1 MNTCTPIQYQSV
13 NAPQTTQADGINKM
27 CSPLRSLIT
36 GRSCGVERNGGLE
49 GKFEVVRER
58 IYVGGLQPGVTG
70 DLLSEVFSQ
79 FGQVIHSVVI
89 AGRNFGFVT
98 FSSTEAVDFL
108 LDQREPVEVAGSR
121 VTVRQARR
129 QLWKEEVRGRADSKR
144 GPCLEFESS
153 CPRTTGKNFAMERCS
168 LGDIAAVESK
178 KAEWQPFS
186 LPQDVASPPFED
198 MILIVSLQPM
208 FPGHKSFIAPSGQL
222 VYPVDSFPVKWGTP
236 GSCAYL
242 GSVDISPCEVSH
254 LRCEEEVSRRDQ
266 IFRKLKTIGDGRRGT
281 AKGELCSRREPRTF
295 GKWMAAS
302 KTEKK
307 APKKKRSGRFNAPSH
322 KDMALSKGSADGSG
336 GESKMKE
343 SVRSQEE
350 GTGHGDHI
358 LS

>member
-1 MNTCTPIQYQSV
+1 M
-13 NAPQTTQADGINKM
+13 
-27 CSPLRSLIT
+27 
-36 GRSCGVERNGGLE
+36 
-49 GKFEVVRER
+49 
-58 IYVGGLQPGVTG
+58 
-70 DLLSEVFSQ
+70 
-79 FGQVIHSVVI
+79 IHAVAI

-98 FSSTEAVDFL
+98 FSSTEAVDYL

-121 VTVRQARR
+121 VTVRQVTAKHYSSRTLLTQARR

-153 CPRTTGKNFAMERCS
+153 CPRTTGKNFALERCS

-186 LPQDVASPPFED
+186 LPQDVAPLPFED
-198 MILIVSLQPM
+198 MILIVSLQPK
-208 FPGHKSFIAPSGQL
+208 FPGQKSLIAPSGQL
-222 VYPVDSFPVKWGTP
+222 VYPVDSFPVGWGTP

-242 GSVDISPCEVSH
+242 GSVDLSPCEVSH

-266 IFRKLKTIGDGRRGT
+266 ICRELNTIGDGRRGN

-307 APKKKRSGRFNAPSH
+307 APKKKRSGRFNAPSNE
-322 KDMALSKGSADGSG
+322 DMALSKGSADGSG
-336 GESKMKE
+336 GEPKMKE
-343 SVRSQEE
+343 SARSKEE

-358 LS
+358 PSLEDQLKKDGDHEQSN

>member
-79 FGQVIHSVVI
+79 FGQVIHAVAI

-98 FSSTEAVDFL
+98 FSSTEAVDYL

-129 QLWKEEVRGRADSKR
+129 QLWKEEVRGRAYSKR

-178 KAEWQPFS
+178 KAEWQPFP
-186 LPQDVASPPFED
+186 LPQDVAPPPFED
-198 MILIVSLQPM
+198 MILIVSLQPK
-208 FPGHKSFIAPSGQL
+208 FPGQKSLIAPSGQL
-222 VYPVDSFPVKWGTP
+222 VYPVDSFPVGWGTP

-242 GSVDISPCEVSH
+242 GSVDLSPCEVSH

-266 IFRKLKTIGDGRRGT
+266 IFRELNTIGDCRRGN
-281 AKGELCSRREPRTF
+281 AKGELCSKREPRTF
-295 GKWMAAS
+295 GIWMAAS

-307 APKKKRSGRFNAPSH
+307 APKQKRSGRFNAPSH

>member
-1 MNTCTPIQYQSV
+1 M
-13 NAPQTTQADGINKM
+13 
-27 CSPLRSLIT
+27 
-36 GRSCGVERNGGLE
+36 
-49 GKFEVVRER
+49 
-58 IYVGGLQPGVTG
+58 
-70 DLLSEVFSQ
+70 
-79 FGQVIHSVVI
+79 IHAVAI

-98 FSSTEAVDFL
+98 FSSTEAVDYL

-121 VTVRQARR
+121 VTVRQVTAKHYSSRTLLTQARR
-129 QLWKEEVRGRADSKR
+129 QLWKEEVRGRAYSKR

-153 CPRTTGKNFAMERCS
+153 CRRTTGKNFAMERCS

-178 KAEWQPFS
+178 KAEWQPFP

-198 MILIVSLQPM
+198 MILIVSLQPK
-208 FPGHKSFIAPSGQL
+208 FPGQKSLIAPSGQL
-222 VYPVDSFPVKWGTP
+222 VYPVDSFPVGWGTP

-242 GSVDISPCEVSH
+242 GSVDLSPCEVSH
-254 LRCEEEVSRRDQ
+254 WLRCEEEVSRRDQ
-266 IFRKLKTIGDGRRGT
+266 ICRELNTIGDGRRGT

-307 APKKKRSGRFNAPSH
+307 APKKKRSGRFNAPSN

-336 GESKMKE
+336 GEPKMKE
-343 SVRSQEE
+343 SARGKEE

-358 LS
+358 LSLEDQLKKDGDHEQSN